1 MESVLAYIVRRVF
14 MMIPVIVGVFLLSFF
29 LARVIP
35 GNPALMVVGPQAT
48 AQRLH
53 AVEVQMGLNLPI
65 WDQLGN
71 YAIGV
76 LHGNFGTSIVT
87 GNPVLTDLE
96 TRFPATVELTLAS
109 IVIALAVAVPI
120 GILSAIHRD
129 SWIDYL
135 GHFISLVGVSM
146 PTFWFGILLILAFF
160 TALRI
165 APPPLGDLG
174 VAFSPPPAVTHM
186 VIVDALLA
194 GQWQEFWS
202 ALNQLILPAIT
213 LSTGTI
219 AIMVRMIR
227 ASMLEVLE
235 QDYVRTAHAKG
246 ATPTRVYLVHVFK
259 NALVPII
266 TVFGLQLGY
275 LLGGTVLVETVF
287 SWPGVGSYVSNAIL
301 ADDYAPVQAF
311 ALLSAIFYS
320 LINLLVDVIN
330 ASIDPRITYD

>member
-1 MESVLAYIVRRVF
+1 MLAYIVRRILL
-14 MMIPVIVGVFLLSFF
+14 MIPVIVGVFLLSFF

-35 GNPALMVVGPQAT
+35 GNPALMVVGPQASPE
-48 AQRLH
+48 RLH
-53 AVEVQMGLNLPI
+53 AMEVQMGLNLPI

-71 YAIGV
+71 YVVAV

-87 GNPVLTDLE
+87 GNPVMVDLE
-96 TRFPATVELTLAS
+96 TRFPATVELAVAS
-109 IVIALAVAVPI
+109 LIIGLAVAVPL
-120 GILSAIHRD
+120 GILSAIYRD
-129 SWIDYL
+129 TWIDYV
-135 GHFISLVGVSM
+135 GHFISLSGVSM

-160 TALRI
+160 TVLRV

-174 VAFSPPPAVTHM
+174 VAFTPPPAVTH
-186 VIVDALLA
+186 IVLLDALIA
-194 GQWQEFWS
+194 RQWQVFWS

-227 ASMLEVLE
+227 SSMLEVME
-235 QDYVRTAHAKG
+235 QDYVRTAKAKG
-246 ATPTRVYLVHVFK
+246 ATPRRIYLVHVFK

-287 SWPGVGSYVSNAIL
+287 SWPGVGSYVSNAIM
-301 ADDYAPVQAF
+301 ANDYAPVEAF

-320 LINLLVDVIN
+320 VINLLVDVIN
-330 ASIDPRITYD
+330 AGIDPRITYD

>member
-1 MESVLAYIVRRVF
+1 MLAYIVRRVL
-14 MMIPVIVGVFLLSFF
+14 MMVPVILGVFLLSFF

-35 GNPALMVVGPQAT
+35 GNPALMMLGPQAPPS
-48 AQRLH
+48 RLH
-53 AVEVQMGLNLPI
+53 ALEIQMGLNLPI
-65 WDQLGN
+65 WDQLWR
-71 YAIGV
+71 YVVAV

-87 GNPVLTDLE
+87 GDPVLVDLE
-96 TRFPATVELTLAS
+96 TRFPATVELAVAS
-109 IVIALAVAVPI
+109 IVIGLAVAIPL
-120 GILSAIHRD
+120 GILSAIHKD
-129 SWIDYL
+129 SWVDYL
-135 GHFISLVGVSM
+135 GHLISLSGVSM

-160 TALRI
+160 TVLRV

-174 VAFSPPPAVTHM
+174 VAYSPPPAVTH
-186 VIVDALLA
+186 IVVLDALIA
-194 GQWQEFWS
+194 GQWPVFWS

-227 ASMLEVLE
+227 SSMLEVME

-246 ATPTRVYLVHVFK
+246 VPPTRIYLVHVLK
-259 NALVPII
+259 NALVPLI

-275 LLGGTVLVETVF
+275 LLGGAVLVETVF

-301 ADDYAPVQAF
+301 ANDYAPVETF

-320 LINLLVDVIN
+320 VINLLVDVLN
-330 ASIDPRITYD
+330 AAVDPRITYE